1 MELTASFRV
10 VKGCVVKREPAP
22 VDKTRG
28 AVALMGR
35 EGLLKVHVKHPRK
48 EQPESPASPP
58 ACRRPWTTEEDTR
71 LHHAVKQVTSVRSP
85 FRWKSVAALV
95 DTRDDRQCRFRWSKY
110 LRPEMM
116 HTTPPRKRKQ
126 QSVADP
132 LKSMMDECMHILGDD
147 SQEVE
152 VAHEF
157 SVALGEDVLED
168 TVTPDAVL
176 GVCDQEKKKSHSATI
191 RKRRLDFGPRREDC
205 DTGDKDKQITSS
217 VQVESLLASL
227 GCDPEPAKRPT
238 FQMRMVPKVSYKGA
252 ERKAV
257 VHLVH
262 AFDDRHRLVGSAKGV
277 NNSVYRVR
285 RAVRRQQPS
294 VC

>member
-1 MELTASFRV
+1 M
-10 VKGCVVKREPAP
+10 
-22 VDKTRG
+22 DKTRG
-28 AVALMGR
+28 AVALVGA
-35 EGLLKVHVKHPRK
+35 EGLLKVHVKPPRK

-58 ACRRPWTTEEDTR
+58 TCRGPWTTEEDTR
-71 LHHAVKQVTSVRSP
+71 LHHAVKQVTSDRSP

-95 DTRDDRQCRFRWSKY
+95 ETRDARQCSYRWANY
-110 LRPEMM
+110 LSPEKM

-126 QSVADP
+126 QGVADP
-132 LKSMMDECMHILGDD
+132 LTSMMNECMHILGDD

-168 TVTPDAVL
+168 MVTPDAVL
-176 GVCDQEKKKSHSATI
+176 GVCDQEKKHSDSATS

-205 DTGDKDKQITSS
+205 DAGDKDEQITSS
-217 VQVESLLASL
+217 VQVESLLKAL
-227 GCDPEPAKRPT
+227 WCDPEPAKRPK
-238 FQMRMVPKVSYKGA
+238 FQIRMVPKVNYKGA

-277 NNSVYRVR
+277 NHSVDRVNV
-285 RAVRRQQPS
+285 AY
-294 VC
+294 